1 MELLLVI
8 LVILVLARLAGVLME
23 KIGQTAILGELLA
36 GVVLGVLVTS
46 FPTLFPQF
54 VDIGEDDIFKAV
66 TDLGIFFLMF
76 MVGMEI
82 RLEQLAKA
90 AKGGVLVAIGG
101 VLVPM
106 ALGYSLGWLWLPE
119 SEHKFAQSFFLGTA
133 LSITSIAIS
142 MRILMDMRQLRT
154 KLGHTIISAAVI
166 DDIVGLGLL
175 AVLVSILESGST
187 PSGVQ
192 IALLSAKILGFF
204 LAAILIGKFVIPR
217 IGARL
222 HRVKTTE
229 LQFTVALAIALIFA
243 VASGYLGMHFIIGA
257 FMAGLLIREGT
268 FGAKV
273 VRDIQEKVSA
283 IALGFLGPIF
293 FASIGLGLDLSALG
307 LALPFTLVLL
317 MVALVSK
324 IIGCG
329 LPARLLKFSY
339 KESLA
344 IGSGMMARG
353 EVGLIVASLALA
365 AGLFDIATPT
375 KPIVT
380 ALFSSVVVAIIVSTV
395 LAPFGLKFFLKPKPE
410 T

>member
-54 VDIGEDDIFKAV
+54 VDIGEDDMFKAV

-76 MVGMEI
+76 MAGMEI

-90 AKGGVLVAIGG
+90 AKGGVLVALGG
-101 VLVPM
+101 VLVPL

-133 LSITSIAIS
+133 LSITSIAIG
-142 MRILMDMRQLRT
+142 MRILMDMKRLRT

-166 DDIVGLGLL
+166 DDIIGLGLL

-204 LAAILIGKFVIPR
+204 LSAILIGKFVIPR

-222 HRVKTTE
+222 RRVKTTE

-268 FGAKV
+268 FGDRV
-273 VRDIQEKVSA
+273 VRNIQEKVSA

-307 LALPFTLVLL
+307 LALPFTLVLIV
-317 MVALVSK
+317 VALLSK

-353 EVGLIVASLALA
+353 EVGLIVASVALA
-365 AGLFDIATPT
+365 AGLFEIAAPTP
-375 KPIVT
+375 PIVT

-395 LAPFGLKFFLKPKPE
+395 LAPFGLRFFLKPKSE

>member
-1 MELLLVI
+1 
-8 LVILVLARLAGVLME
+8 ME

-46 FPTLFPQF
+46 FPTLLPQF
-54 VDIGEDDIFKAV
+54 VDIGEDDMFKAV
-66 TDLGIFFLMF
+66 TELGIFFLIF
-76 MVGMEI
+76 MAGMEI

-90 AKGGVLVAIGG
+90 AKGGALVALGG
-101 VLVPM
+101 VLVPL
-106 ALGYSLGWLWLPE
+106 ALGYGLGWLWLPE
-119 SEHKFAQSFFLGTA
+119 SEHKFAQSFFLGVA

-142 MRILMDMRQLRT
+142 LRILMDMKQLRT
-154 KLGHTIISAAVI
+154 KLGYTIISAAVI

-192 IALLSAKILGFF
+192 LALLGAKILGFF
-204 LAAILIGKFVIPR
+204 LSAILIGKFVMPR

-222 HRVKTTE
+222 RRVKATE

-243 VASGYLGMHFIIGA
+243 VASDYLGMHFIIGA
-257 FMAGLLIREGT
+257 FTAGLLIQKRT
-268 FGAKV
+268 FGDRV
-273 VRDIQEKVSA
+273 VSGIQKNVSA

-293 FASIGLGLDLSALG
+293 FASIGLNLDLSTLG
-307 LALPFTLVLL
+307 LALPFTLVLI
-317 MVALVSK
+317 VAALLSK

-339 KESLA
+339 NESLA

-353 EVGLIVASLALA
+353 EVGLIVASVALA
-365 AGLFDIATPT
+365 AGLFEVAAPTP
-375 KPIVT
+375 PIVT

-395 LAPFGLKFFLKPKPE
+395 LAPFGLRFFLKPKPE